1 MFKKGKKKPEIS
13 TPSNFEHR
21 VHTGFDRDQGKYVGL
36 PPQWAGIIIPE
47 ENERRKPIIDA
58 SCITQTDIQ
67 PLKVRNFKA
76 DLFSSNISFLKR
88 VEKLQSF
95 RQIKE
100 NAHI

>member
-67 PLKVRNFKA
+67 PLKVRQKNKMDSKKKRQFKA
-76 DLFSSNISFLKR
+76 DLFSSNISFLSK
-88 VEKLQSF
+88 
-95 RQIKE
+95 
-100 NAHI
+100 AC